1 MQIRVLVCLQN
12 ERKRQ
17 KAKLKV
23 VIASIEKLLLAL
35 PRSPL
40 THAGVSFT
48 RLRRIDTEEK
58 YRGLFLDE
66 PQLAAPLPA
75 KYFSLKNA
83 WTVVGIQ
90 NAALMHC

>member
-1 MQIRVLVCLQN
+1 MCPQN
-12 ERKRQ
+12 EHKRQ

-23 VIASIEKLLLAL
+23 VIASIKKLLLAL
-35 PRSPL
+35 PRSQL

-48 RLRRIDTEEK
+48 RLRQINTEEK
-58 YRGLFLDE
+58 YRGLFLDK
-66 PQLAAPLPA
+66 PQLVTPLSA